1 VQFNKVCRHA
11 GGQALR
17 LTGIEIDITTD
28 ASSDRAHI
36 LTSRRLQRPTGVE
49 REVLAAGHRRR
60 ADNLRHVQ
68 GRGPQHGHRDR
79 APAAQVGGRSE
90 RGMERRGLTEPV
102 LIYVV

>member
-49 REVLAAGHRRR
+49 REVLAA
-60 ADNLRHVQ
+60 ATVAALTIYDMCKAV
-68 GRGPQHGHRDR
+68 DR
-79 APAAQVGGRSE
+79 SMVIGIVRLLHKSVGAASGEWNAGD
-90 RGMERRGLTEPV
+90 
-102 LIYVV
+102 